1 MGKLLRATRRMVN
14 ETFGTNFGRVR
25 NVKKAWEMAQ
35 EENAEHTRQ
44 QEKRRLAELAIDGPR
59 IAELKDGSGL
69 PETKVGSPE
78 FVTKMVT
85 SASEYMSK
93 KKGDAST
100 EKWLPA
106 MYDLPSLAEEMIV
119 KQVSRYGDFIAR
131 GLNGGPIIGM
141 VEERSVG
148 GTDRDA
154 RRVRTSTAY
163 DSTTGLIKEVE
174 LTNHLRRE
182 KDGRGYTGDYEVT
195 KTDGAIR
202 WISPD
207 GIVEYV
213 AIDKNGVRQPG
224 TLYRRDVGELAYLR
238 RLEHMMEHFDSKLEK
253 SSSSVSVE

>member
-14 ETFGTNFGRVR
+14 ETFGRNFGRVR
-25 NVKKAWEMAQ
+25 NVEKAWEMAQ

-59 IAELKDGSGL
+59 IAELKDGAGL

-78 FVTKMVT
+78 FVAKMFAN
-85 SASEYMSK
+85 ASEYMSGRD
-93 KKGDAST
+93 KGDEST
-100 EKWLPA
+100 ERWLPA

-131 GLNGGPIIGM
+131 ELNGGPIIDM

-163 DSTTGLIKEVE
+163 NSTTGLIKEVE

-213 AIDKNGVRQPG
+213 AIDENGVRQPG

-238 RLEHMMEHFDSKLEK
+238 RLKHMMEHFDNGLREASK
-253 SSSSVSVE
+253 S